1 MHHKSI
7 KNAIFGSLKR
17 QIIKIINHNHHVMRK
32 TFFTLIALL
41 LSLTTV
47 NAQMLTPDGSITV
60 TRQHTAV
67 INKHMAPAM
76 GPNRIAMDADERI
89 MGFYDSDAIGEN
101 PLGLNTSGQFKAGVE
116 FTKAQIGHFVGGQI
130 TKVRFALGELIGASK
145 VSVYKVAL
153 ESGELTLMSEEA
165 VANTQK
171 GWNDVTLAT
180 PVTIEDGVDYLIC
193 YDFTSVPGKYPLAT
207 DLGANPTGG
216 VDGGCLMY
224 GNLGQGGTGWYN
236 FGTQY
241 GNFCIQAVV
250 KGGNFPD
257 EDITVSSFTSTK
269 FVQAGQNIA
278 YSYRIK
284 NNGNNIPSAYTIDVM
299 LDNNV
304 IGTTETP
311 VALTNSPQIVNG
323 NATIPADAVSGK
335 HTLAVKVTKINGQA
349 PTEYTEDDIAGM
361 DVSVYTESM
370 LRQKNLVEEFT
381 STKCPNCPL
390 AWPVLEAL
398 TELRNDIVI
407 MAHHDNIPQPGDP
420 MVCDES
426 LALSN
431 TYNQTGDP
439 CAMFNRYYETNTE
452 LNSAQTITLGIGY
465 KSQYVNQAAEML
477 NQVIENSNSVPTF
490 ANINIKTEYNESTRE
505 LSVEVYG
512 SGVSDFKDYL
522 GEDAVL
528 SVFLTEDGIK
538 AAQTGGSRDAIH
550 NHVTRKALSDIF
562 GGAINWDG
570 NTYSNKYTITLD
582 SSWKPENM
590 HVVAFINRPVKTN
603 IDDVYVNNAEICK
616 VGESITAGIEAPI
629 TDKGTGVE
637 VERYTVDGRKISKPV
652 KGLNIVKMSDGRTIK
667 VIVK

>member
-1 MHHKSI
+1 
-7 KNAIFGSLKR
+7 
-17 QIIKIINHNHHVMRK
+17 
-32 TFFTLIALL
+32 
-41 LSLTTV
+41 
-47 NAQMLTPDGSITV
+47 MLTPDGSITV

-250 KGGNFPD
+250 KGGSFPD
-257 EDITVSSFTSTK
+257 EDITISSFTSAK

-278 YSYRIK
+278 YSYTIK

-304 IGTTETP
+304 IATAETP
-311 VALTNSPQIVNG
+311 IALTNSPQTVNG
-323 NATIPADAVSGK
+323 NATIPADAASGK

-381 STKCPNCPL
+381 STKCVACPY
-390 AWPVLEAL
+390 AGPVLEAL
-398 TELRNDIVI
+398 SELRNDIVI
-407 MAHHDNIPQPGDP
+407 MAHHDNIPSSGDP

-426 LALSN
+426 LALSK
-431 TYNQTGDP
+431 TFNQSGNP

-477 NQVIENSNSVPTF
+477 NQVIENSNNVPAF

-512 SGVSDFKDYL
+512 SGVSDFKDYV

-550 NHVTRKALSDIF
+550 NHVTRKALSDAF
-562 GGAINWDG
+562 GGAINWNG

-590 HVVAFINRPVKTN
+590 HVVAFINRPVGNETS
-603 IDDVYVNNAEICK
+603 IDDVYVNNAETCK
-616 VGESITAGIEAPI
+616 LGESITAGIEAPI

>member
-1 MHHKSI
+1 
-7 KNAIFGSLKR
+7 
-17 QIIKIINHNHHVMRK
+17 MRK

-89 MGFYDSDAIGEN
+89 MGYYDSDEMGTNA
-101 PLGLNTSGQFKAGVE
+101 LGLNGSGQFKAGVE

-153 ESGELTLMSEEA
+153 ESGEMTLMSEEA
-165 VANTQK
+165 VASTQK
-171 GWNDVTLAT
+171 GWNDVTLTT
-180 PVTIEDGVDYLIC
+180 PVAVEDGVDYLIC
-193 YDFTSVPGKYPLAT
+193 YDFTSVPGKYPLVV
-207 DLGANPTGG
+207 DQDVNPGGA

-224 GNLGQGGTGWYN
+224 GNLGQGGEIIWKN

-335 HTLAVKVTKINGQA
+335 HTLAVKVAKINGQA

-407 MAHHDNIPQPGDP
+407 MAHHDNIPQSGDP

-465 KSQYVNQAAEML
+465 YPQYVNQAAEML
-477 NQVIENSNSVPTF
+477 NQVIENSNTMPSF
-490 ANINIKTEYNESTRE
+490 ASINIKSEYNESTRE
-505 LSVEVYG
+505 LNVEVYG
-512 SGVSDFKDYL
+512 NGANGFNEIM

-528 SVFLTEDGIK
+528 SVFLTEDGIQS
-538 AAQTGGSRDAIH
+538 AQSGGSRDAIH
-550 NHVTRKALSDIF
+550 NHVTRKALSDAF
-562 GGAINWDG
+562 GGAINWNG

-590 HVVAFINRPVKTN
+590 HVVAFINRPVGNETS
-603 IDDVYVNNAEICK
+603 IDDVYVNNAETCK
-616 VGESITAGIEAPI
+616 LGESITAGIEAPI

>member
-1 MHHKSI
+1 
-7 KNAIFGSLKR
+7 
-17 QIIKIINHNHHVMRK
+17 
-32 TFFTLIALL
+32 
-41 LSLTTV
+41 
-47 NAQMLTPDGSITV
+47 MLTPDGSITV

-257 EDITVSSFTSTK
+257 EDITISSFTSSK

-304 IGTTETP
+304 IATAETP
-311 VALTNSPQIVNG
+311 IALTNSPQTVNG

-465 KSQYVNQAAEML
+465 YPQYVNQAAEML
-477 NQVIENSNSVPTF
+477 NQVIENSNTMPSF
-490 ANINIKTEYNESTRE
+490 ASINIKSEYNESTRE
-505 LSVEVYG
+505 LNVEVYG
-512 SGVSDFKDYL
+512 NGANGFNEIM

-528 SVFLTEDGIK
+528 SVFLTEDGIQS
-538 AAQTGGSRDAIH
+538 AQSGGDRDAIH
-550 NHVTRKALSDIF
+550 NHVTRKALSDAF
-562 GGAINWDG
+562 GVAINWNG

-590 HVVAFINRPVKTN
+590 HVVAFINRPVGNETS
-603 IDDVYVNNAEICK
+603 IDDVYVNNAETCK
-616 VGESITAGIEAPI
+616 LGESITAGIEAPI

>member
-1 MHHKSI
+1 
-7 KNAIFGSLKR
+7 
-17 QIIKIINHNHHVMRK
+17 MRK

-116 FTKAQIGHFVGGQI
+116 FTKAQIGRFVGGQI

-236 FGTQY
+236 FGTQH

-250 KGGNFPD
+250 KGGSFPD
-257 EDITVSSFTSTK
+257 EDITISSFTSAK

-278 YSYRIK
+278 YSYTIK

-304 IGTTETP
+304 IATAETP
-311 VALTNSPQIVNG
+311 VALTNSSQTVNG
-323 NATIPADAVSGK
+323 NATIPADAASGK

-361 DVSVYTESM
+361 DVSVYAESM

-381 STKCPNCPL
+381 STKCVACPY
-390 AWPVLEAL
+390 AGPVLEAL
-398 TELRNDIVI
+398 SELRNDIVI
-407 MAHHDNIPQPGDP
+407 MAHHDNIPSSGDP

-426 LALSN
+426 LALSK
-431 TYNQTGDP
+431 TFNQSGNP

-477 NQVIENSNSVPTF
+477 NQVIENSNNVPAF

-512 SGVSDFKDYL
+512 SGVSDFKDNV

-562 GGAINWDG
+562 GGAINWNG

-590 HVVAFINRPVKTN
+590 HVVAFINRPVGNETS
-603 IDDVYVNNAEICK
+603 IDDVYVNNAETCK
-616 VGESITAGIEAPI
+616 LGESITAGIEAPI

>member
-1 MHHKSI
+1 
-7 KNAIFGSLKR
+7 
-17 QIIKIINHNHHVMRK
+17 MRK

-60 TRQHTAV
+60 TKQRTAV

-250 KGGNFPD
+250 KGGSFPD
-257 EDITVSSFTSTK
+257 EDITISSFTSAK

-381 STKCPNCPL
+381 STKCVACPY
-390 AWPVLEAL
+390 AGPVLEAL
-398 TELRNDIVI
+398 SELRNDIVI
-407 MAHHDNIPQPGDP
+407 MAHHDNIPTSGDP

-426 LALSN
+426 LALSK
-431 TYNQTGDP
+431 TFNQSGNP

-477 NQVIENSNSVPTF
+477 NQVIENSNTIPSF
-490 ANINIKTEYNESTRE
+490 ASINIKSEYNESTRE
-505 LSVEVYG
+505 LNVEVYG
-512 SGVSDFKDYL
+512 NGANGFNEIM

-528 SVFLTEDGIK
+528 SVFLTEDGIQS
-538 AAQTGGSRDAIH
+538 AQSGGDRDAIH
-550 NHVTRKALSDIF
+550 NHVTRKALSDAF
-562 GGAINWDG
+562 GGAINWNG

-590 HVVAFINRPVKTN
+590 HVVAFINRPVGNETS
-603 IDDVYVNNAEICK
+603 IDDVYVNNAETCK
-616 VGESITAGIEAPI
+616 LGESITAGIEAPI